1 MDVTYVRIAFL
12 RLLVSQKGM
21 QLKPSKYEKIFKLF
35 LYYCPFLVGVYLTIS
50 EETCTN
56 ISAPT
61 CTGMLTNINL
71 SKHTH
76 CHHCQVIMGEA
87 PSVPKYFILFYFI
100 WPHHAA
106 CEILGSW
113 PGIKPKRP
121 AVEAQSLNH
130 WTSREVPQ
138 TIFLEAGSLWH

>member
-61 CTGMLTNINL
+61 CTGMFTNIDL
-71 SKHTH
+71 SKRTH
-76 CHHCQVIMGEA
+76 CHHCQVIMGEV
-87 PSVPKYFILFYFI
+87 PSVPRYFILFG
-100 WPHHAA
+100 HTMQ
-106 CEILGSW
+106 LVRS
-113 PGIKPKRP
+113 
-121 AVEAQSLNH
+121 
-130 WTSREVPQ
+130 
-138 TIFLEAGSLWH
+138 